1 MRKVSCCFLFLL
13 QLNFLSANSWADR
26 TFASM
31 SLSEK
36 IGQIFMIDVRPN
48 IEEEKA
54 RLEEYFSIDVP
65 YDTAK
70 DYIKHVSDMIK
81 KHHIGGLIFMRSDV
95 ATQVK
100 LANDFQTKSQLPL
113 LYAMD
118 AEWGPAMRL
127 VDVKPFPFQEALGKL
142 EEKDEKKI
150 YEMGKVIGKQCR
162 QLGIH
167 INFAP
172 VVDINN
178 NPKNLIIKHRSFG
191 ADKENVT
198 RKASQYMSGLHD
210 ANVMAVAKHFP
221 GHGNVTIDTHK
232 EAGILPFTREQLH
245 ETELYPY
252 KQLISRGLRGIMT
265 THLVVTALDKEHPAT
280 LSAPVITDLLR
291 KELGFDGLVFA
302 DCMMM
307 KAISQDYSPGDA
319 AVRAFKAGV
328 DVILMPVDLPKSI
341 QAIEKAIE
349 NEPELEEKLDKS
361 VMRILR
367 AKEKFGLHENKLVD
381 QTVTAKDINSKAAL
395 ALIEDLP
402 AHAR

>member
-1 MRKVSCCFLFLL
+1 MFGGE
-13 QLNFLSANSWADR
+13 WAER
-26 TFASM
+26 TLISM
-31 SLSEK
+31 SLQKK

-48 IEEEKA
+48 IEEEKEK
-54 RLEEYFSIDVP
+54 LEEYFSIDVS

-81 KHHIGGLIFMRSDV
+81 EYHVGGLIFMKSDV

-100 LANDFQTKSQLPL
+100 LVNDFQKQSQLPL
-113 LYAMD
+113 LCAMD

-127 VDVKPFPFQEALGKL
+127 VDVKPFPFQEELGKC

-150 YEMGKVIGKQCR
+150 YEMGKVIGHQCR

-178 NPKNLIIKHRSFG
+178 NPENLIIKHRSFG
-191 ADKENVT
+191 ADKGNVT
-198 RKASQYMSGLHD
+198 RKALLYMRGLHD
-210 ANVMAVAKHFP
+210 ADVMAVAKHFP

-232 EAGILPFTREQLH
+232 EGGILPFTLEELH

-252 KQLISRGLRGIMT
+252 KQLISQGLEGIMT
-265 THLVVTALDKEHPAT
+265 THLVMSAIDKEYPAT

-291 KELGFDGLVFA
+291 RKLGFDELVFA

-307 KAISQDYSPGDA
+307 KAISKYYSPGEA
-319 AVRAFKAGV
+319 AVRTFKAGV
-328 DVILMPVDLPKSI
+328 DVILMPVDLSKSI
-341 QAIEKAIE
+341 KAIEKAIE
-349 NEPELEEKLDKS
+349 NEPELEQKLDKS
-361 VMRILR
+361 VMRILQ
-367 AKEKFGLHENKLVD
+367 AKEKFGLHENKLIDSSVTVD
-381 QTVTAKDINSKAAL
+381 EINSKAAL
-395 ALIEDLP
+395 ALIEELP
-402 AHAR
+402 ARVR